1 MKNKSQRKS
10 TKLHILI
17 ITILSIIVIYLGIYF
32 ISFIFYQNKS
42 TIENSNSLNKPNTL
56 YPLVIKNQHNN
67 IFWID
72 ETKLVITSYIN
83 NSDMNIEKY
92 EIVRED
98 NANYSVNENDNFEDD
113 KVIKNFNYD
122 DTISQ
127 NIDKSLLTTFI
138 EIYDTNSRTVIKQIY
153 IKNSQF
159 VGLSE
164 IAEIVK
170 EDITDIKKLAKENN
184 LDDAKI
190 STIEISDNAEQIN
203 EKFRDNNAKQLII
216 CNSTNN
222 VKNSDKDFGTNIE
235 VIYTGINIYEL
246 LDDPNPTLE
255 IIGETE
261 KIENEMD
268 ETENKIFINYD
279 RKDFQ
284 IVPTLTISSCS
295 GEEITLKSSYPFQE
309 QKNYKYN
316 ISNMALEDIVG
327 DEYSLTGQDDITI
340 RKNEQIIFNVQKF
353 NDIVD
358 YSINPEA
365 NRVALISQDGTVYVF
380 IK

>member
-72 ETKLVITSYIN
+72 ETKLAITSYIN

-190 STIEISDNAEQIN
+190 STIKISDNAEQNN

-222 VKNSDKDFGTNIE
+222 VKNSDKDFGTNLE

>member
-1 MKNKSQRKS
+1 LKNKSQRKS
-10 TKLHILI
+10 TKLHILL

-72 ETKLVITSYIN
+72 ETKLAITSYIN

-261 KIENEMD
+261 KIENEMG

>member
-1 MKNKSQRKS
+1 LKNKSQRKS

-72 ETKLVITSYIN
+72 ETKLAITSYIN

-268 ETENKIFINYD
+268 ETKNKIFINYD